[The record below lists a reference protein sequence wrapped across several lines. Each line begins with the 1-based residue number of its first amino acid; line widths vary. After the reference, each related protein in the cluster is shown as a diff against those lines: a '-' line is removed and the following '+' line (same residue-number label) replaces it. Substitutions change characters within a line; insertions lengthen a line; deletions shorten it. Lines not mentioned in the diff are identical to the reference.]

1 MIDGRTE
8 LFICAWQES
17 GLCSKNQ
24 EIESQEGPC
33 DSWQRVVG
41 VWMSALKKWQN
52 MEAGG
57 GTGTVVM
64 LKINHLQEY

>member
-1 MIDGRTE
+1 MIDGRAE

-24 EIESQEGPC
+24 KIERQEGPY

-41 VWMSALKKWQN
+41 VWMSGLKSGETWRQG
-52 MEAGG
+52 MGG
-57 GTGTVVM
+57 
-64 LKINHLQEY
+64 LAP